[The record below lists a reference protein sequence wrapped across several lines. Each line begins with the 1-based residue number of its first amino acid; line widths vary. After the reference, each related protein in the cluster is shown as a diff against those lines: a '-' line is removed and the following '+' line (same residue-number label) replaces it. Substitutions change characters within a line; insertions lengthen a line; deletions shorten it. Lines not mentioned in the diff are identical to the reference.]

1 MAGIR
6 RCLIVALLLSGLLA
20 LSPARA
26 QSCDATGTLNSDSC
40 PDQGA
45 AYAAIIASST
55 AWVNGR
61 AGYTICPPT
70 HSSAGQNAGY
80 SQWIIIG
87 GACDNNPMNHKLF
100 SRTYPVVK
108 TCASRSEEQGWYD
121 PDPNDSKAPVY
132 CFNGCKYEG
141 ATETGGPG
149 TVIWVPTGPV
159 CTSQDAP
166 EPTIDTDGDGVPD
179 EDDAFPNDPNES
191 ADSDGDG
198 IGDNADFSPND
209 PTDGSDTPG
218 EEDGDDEGDN
228 TASGGGD
235 CKAAPS
241 CKGDGIQCNQLFQQW
256 HIRCSGATVTGD
268 PTNCSSGY
276 TCAGD
281 SVQCATVA
289 LLRKTACAT
298 AGNGDG
304 GTGGPRGDA
313 NGNGVP
319 DVLEG
324 SGAGDTG
331 DPGEDDNVT
340 RFGIGVD
347 ASLLDQE
354 NIFGGGSCPTPP
366 SLTIMGKTIS
376 GSDFP
381 YWCQAMAILRALILI
396 FGAFTA
402 VKILTGW
409 GFS

>member
-1 MAGIR
+1 MACIR
-6 RCLIVALLLSGLLA
+6 WGLTVLLLLFALPALA
-20 LSPARA
+20 ADYA
-26 QSCDATGTLNSDSC
+26 
-40 PDQGA
+40 DQGA
-45 AYAAIIASST
+45 AYAGCKAAETAYPFQEYTRAPDSCTEVFTETGKLAYHCVVSWQGGPSYRYPCGYLSGVHDQGSHTFPSGANCLSRPEQTGWQASSQQ
-55 AWVNGR
+55 V
-61 AGYTICPPT
+61 
-70 HSSAGQNAGY
+70 
-80 SQWIIIG
+80 
-87 GACDNNPMNHKLF
+87 
-100 SRTYPVVK
+100 
-108 TCASRSEEQGWYD
+108 
-121 PDPNDSKAPVY
+121 
-132 CFNGCKYEG
+132 CFNGCTYHLYKD
-141 ATETGGPG
+141 PG
-149 TVIWVPTGPV
+149 TGQSYYSTFKAGAPTSGGV
-159 CTSQDAP
+159 CQVTDYPPP
-166 EPTIDTDGDGVPD
+166 EVDTDGDGVPD

-191 ADSDGDG
+191 QDTDGDG
-198 IGDNADFSPND
+198 IGDNGDFSPND
-209 PTDGSDTPG
+209 PTDGSDEPG

-235 CKAAPS
+235 CKAPPS

-256 HIRCSGATVTGD
+256 QIRCSGATVTGD
-268 PTNCSSGY
+268 PTNCSTGY
-276 TCAGD
+276 SCSGD

-304 GTGGPRGDA
+304 GTGGTPGDA
-313 NGNGVP
+313 NGNGVA

-354 NIFGGGSCPTPP
+354 NIFGGGSCPAPP

>member
-1 MAGIR
+1 M
-6 RCLIVALLLSGLLA
+6 LLLLA
-20 LSPARA
+20 RPALA
-26 QSCDATGTLNSDSC
+26 ADYA
-40 PDQGA
+40 DQGA
-45 AYAAIIASST
+45 AYAGCKAAETAYPHEGYSRAPDSCVEVFSANGRLEYQCFVSWQGGPTYRYSCGYLSGVHDQGSHTFPSGANCLSRPEQTGWQASSQQ
-55 AWVNGR
+55 V
-61 AGYTICPPT
+61 
-70 HSSAGQNAGY
+70 
-80 SQWIIIG
+80 
-87 GACDNNPMNHKLF
+87 
-100 SRTYPVVK
+100 
-108 TCASRSEEQGWYD
+108 
-121 PDPNDSKAPVY
+121 
-132 CFNGCKYEG
+132 CFNGCTYHLYNDPSTGQNYYSTFKEG
-141 ATETGGPG
+141 APTSGG
-149 TVIWVPTGPV
+149 V
-159 CTSQDAP
+159 CQVSDYPPP
-166 EPTIDTDGDGVPD
+166 ELDTDGDGIPD
-179 EDDAFPNDPNES
+179 DEDAFPNDPNES
-191 ADSDGDG
+191 QDTDGDG

-209 PTDGSDTPG
+209 PTDGSDEPG
-218 EEDGDDEGDN
+218 DEDGDDEGDN

-235 CKAAPS
+235 CKAPPS

-256 HIRCSGATVTGD
+256 QIRCSGATVTGD

-276 TCAGD
+276 SCSGD

-304 GTGGPRGDA
+304 GTGGSPGDA
-313 NGNGVP
+313 NGNGVA

-331 DPGEDDNVT
+331 DPGESDNVT

-366 SLTIMGKTIS
+366 SFTIMGKTIS

>member
-1 MAGIR
+1 MAETP
-6 RCLIVALLLSGLLA
+6 C
-20 LSPARA
+20 PATSNR
-26 QSCDATGTLNSDSC
+26 
-40 PDQGA
+40 GA
-45 AYAAIIASST
+45 AYACGDQGGAYSACK
-55 AWVNGR
+55 A
-61 AGYTICPPT
+61 ADAAYTQAQSHACEAVQGGPAT
-70 HSSAGQNAGY
+70 FFYACKKSGSAGGCDPAGPY
-80 SQWIIIG
+80 Y
-87 GACDNNPMNHKLF
+87 F
-100 SRTYPVVK
+100 YP
-108 TCASRSEEQGWYD
+108 
-121 PDPNDSKAPVY
+121 
-132 CFNGCKYEG
+132 
-141 ATETGGPG
+141 ATETCYTRPPEYNWQWGGQFENG
-149 TVIWVPTGPV
+149 TCYNG
-159 CTSQDAP
+159 CTYL
-166 EPTIDTDGDGVPD
+166 PTIDLDSGDSYYSTTGSTCTSEDHPEPRLDTDNDGVPD
-179 EDDAFPNDPNES
+179 DEDAFPNDPNES

-209 PTDGSDTPG
+209 PTDGSDEPG

-235 CKAAPS
+235 CKAPPS

-256 HIRCSGATVTGD
+256 QIRCSGATVTGD

-276 TCAGD
+276 SCSGD

-304 GTGGPRGDA
+304 GTGGTPGDA
-313 NGNGVP
+313 NGNGVA

-331 DPGEDDNVT
+331 DPGESDNVT

>member
-1 MAGIR
+1 MACIR
-6 RCLIVALLLSGLLA
+6 WGLIHFRALMCLVVAAIAWSAHPAFAQSADRQGFPDQGSA
-20 LSPARA
+20 WSACMAAANAQWPGSPARCRA
-26 QSCDATGTLNSDSC
+26 GTDSCTVYGLGSGTCSNYQKCLYDSNNGYSCDNYWYGYPQAATCSTRPDEYSWAPPGGVAGGNVCSQGCTYTYVLDASAGNFFAPTGT
-40 PDQGA
+40 
-45 AYAAIIASST
+45 
-55 AWVNGR
+55 
-61 AGYTICPPT
+61 
-70 HSSAGQNAGY
+70 
-80 SQWIIIG
+80 
-87 GACDNNPMNHKLF
+87 
-100 SRTYPVVK
+100 
-108 TCASRSEEQGWYD
+108 TC
-121 PDPNDSKAPVY
+121 
-132 CFNGCKYEG
+132 
-141 ATETGGPG
+141 TT
-149 TVIWVPTGPV
+149 T
-159 CTSQDAP
+159 DAP
-166 EPTIDTDGDGVPD
+166 EPVIDTDGDGVPD
-179 EDDAFPNDPNES
+179 DEDAFPNDPNES
-191 ADSDGDG
+191 QDTDGDG
-198 IGDNADFSPND
+198 IGDNADYSPND

-235 CKAAPS
+235 CKAPPS

-256 HIRCSGATVTGD
+256 QIRCSGATVTGD

-276 TCAGD
+276 SCSGD

-304 GTGGPRGDA
+304 GTGGSPGDA
-313 NGNGVP
+313 NGNGVA

-324 SGAGDTG
+324 SGSGDTG
-331 DPGEDDNVT
+331 DPGESDNVT

-354 NIFGGGSCPTPP
+354 NIFGGGSCPAPP

>member
-1 MAGIR
+1 MN
-6 RCLIVALLLSGLLA
+6 VARVLLSLLLCALGLFA
-20 LSPARA
+20 GVSPVKA
-26 QSCDATGTLNSDSC
+26 QSCDTTGDLNSDMC
-40 PDQGA
+40 PDQGS
-45 AYAAIIASST
+45 AYAAVNAAATNWVAGREGYCIGT
-55 AWVNGR
+55 ATLSGNG
-61 AGYTICPPT
+61 Y
-70 HSSAGQNAGY
+70 NL
-80 SQWIIIG
+80 WIRIG
-87 GACDNNPMNHKLF
+87 ANCDLNHKLF
-100 SRTYPVVK
+100 TRNFPSGQ
-108 TCASRSEEQGWYD
+108 TCSAREYEHGWYD
-121 PDPNDSKAPVY
+121 PDPNDDEAPVY

-141 ATETGGPG
+141 ATQTGGPG
-149 TVIWVPTGPV
+149 TVIWVPSGSV

-235 CKAAPS
+235 CKAPPS

-268 PTNCSSGY
+268 PTNCTSGY
-276 TCAGD
+276 SCSGD

-298 AGNGDG
+298 AGDGEG
-304 GTGGPRGDA
+304 GTGGTPGDA
-313 NGNGVP
+313 NGNGVA

-331 DPGEDDNVT
+331 DPGESDNVT

>member
-1 MAGIR
+1 MARIR
-6 RCLIVALLLSGLLA
+6 WCLILLVLA
-20 LSPARA
+20 SFAPRA
-26 QSCDATGTLNSDSC
+26 WAACTQTSATERTCTDEGEAFAACIANAEAIGPSLCAVTPVRPYVSATCAKGTPPYDNNTYGPFITCQTDTQPRTGTASLNKFFRWSATCSSRADEYGWSPPGGVAGGNVC
-40 PDQGA
+40 SQGCT
-45 AYAAIIASST
+45 YTYVLDASG
-55 AWVNGR
+55 NF
-61 AGYTICPPT
+61 
-70 HSSAGQNAGY
+70 
-80 SQWIIIG
+80 
-87 GACDNNPMNHKLF
+87 F
-100 SRTYPVVK
+100 S
-108 TCASRSEEQGWYD
+108 
-121 PDPNDSKAPVY
+121 
-132 CFNGCKYEG
+132 
-141 ATETGGPG
+141 
-149 TVIWVPTGPV
+149 PTGSV
-159 CTSQDAP
+159 CTTTDAP
-166 EPTIDTDGDGVPD
+166 EPVIDTDGDGVPD

-191 ADSDGDG
+191 SDSDGDG

-235 CKAAPS
+235 CKAPPS

-256 HIRCSGATVTGD
+256 QIRCSGATVTGD

-276 TCAGD
+276 SCSGD

-298 AGNGDG
+298 GDDG
-304 GTGGPRGDA
+304 GTGGSPGDA

-331 DPGEDDNVT
+331 DPGESDNVT

-366 SLTIMGKTIS
+366 SLTIMGKTVS
-376 GSDFP
+376 GADFP

>member
-1 MAGIR
+1 MAGLR
-6 RCLIVALLLSGLLA
+6 RGLIAFLLCVLWYVPEA
-20 LSPARA
+20 KAD
-26 QSCDATGTLNSDSC
+26 QSY
-40 PDQGA
+40 PDQGQ
-45 AYAAIIASST
+45 AYAGCQASLAIAGAHAGAVPKGCDLTT
-55 AWVNGR
+55 ATPNAYYTCKVTVNGTEWTC
-61 AGYTICPPT
+61 GYWHGGT
-70 HSSAGQNAGY
+70 HSLHSFPAANTCDKRPSEYNWQWGGQGTNGY
-80 SQWIIIG
+80 
-87 GACDNNPMNHKLF
+87 C
-100 SRTYPVVK
+100 Y
-108 TCASRSEEQGWYD
+108 
-121 PDPNDSKAPVY
+121 
-132 CFNGCKYEG
+132 NGCTYLPEIDLSTGASYHSATG
-141 ATETGGPG
+141 AT
-149 TVIWVPTGPV
+149 
-159 CTSQDAP
+159 CTTSDHP
-166 EPTIDTDGDGVPD
+166 EPSIDTDRDGVPD
-179 EDDAFPNDPNES
+179 DEDAFPNDPNES
-191 ADSDGDG
+191 QDTDGDG

-235 CKAAPS
+235 CKAPPT

-256 HIRCSGATVTGD
+256 QIRCSGATVTGD

-276 TCAGD
+276 SCSGD

-289 LLRKTACAT
+289 LLRKTACAA

-331 DPGEDDNVT
+331 DPGEDDDVT

>member
-1 MAGIR
+1 MASIR
-6 RCLIVALLLSGLLA
+6 WGLIHCRALICMVVAAIAWSA
-20 LSPARA
+20 HPAFA
-26 QSCDATGTLNSDSC
+26 QSADKQGF

-45 AYAAIIASST
+45 AWSACMAAANAQWPGSPARCRAGTDSCIPYGLGSGTCSNYQKCLYDSNNGYSCDNYWFGYPQAASCLTRSEQTGWQASSQQ
-55 AWVNGR
+55 V
-61 AGYTICPPT
+61 
-70 HSSAGQNAGY
+70 
-80 SQWIIIG
+80 
-87 GACDNNPMNHKLF
+87 
-100 SRTYPVVK
+100 
-108 TCASRSEEQGWYD
+108 
-121 PDPNDSKAPVY
+121 
-132 CFNGCKYEG
+132 CFEGCIYHLYED
-141 ATETGGPG
+141 PG
-149 TVIWVPTGPV
+149 TGQTYYSTFKQGAPTSGGV
-159 CTSQDAP
+159 CQVSDFPPP
-166 EPTIDTDGDGVPD
+166 EIDTDGDGIPD
-179 EDDAFPNDPNES
+179 DEDAFPNDPNES
-191 ADSDGDG
+191 ADTDGDG

-209 PTDGSDTPG
+209 PTDGSDEPG

-235 CKAAPS
+235 CKAPPS

-256 HIRCSGATVTGD
+256 QIRCSGATVTGD

-276 TCAGD
+276 SCSGD

-298 AGNGDG
+298 AGDG
-304 GTGGPRGDA
+304 GTGGTPGDA
-313 NGNGVP
+313 NGNGVA

-331 DPGEDDNVT
+331 DPGESDNVT

-354 NIFGGGSCPTPP
+354 NIFGGGSCPAPP

-376 GSDFP
+376 GADFP

>member
-6 RCLIVALLLSGLLA
+6 WGLTLLLLVCGVVAPAAA
-20 LSPARA
+20 L
-26 QSCDATGTLNSDSC
+26 NY
-40 PDQGA
+40 PDQGQ
-45 AYAAIIASST
+45 AYAQCQADLAAAVAHPQVQGPFGPGCAGPFGTTSPYYTCKVLSNT
-55 AWVNGR
+55 GSDWGCQDYAAGVNGGSNFYNYPAAATCTAR
-61 AGYTICPPT
+61 PDEYGWSPPSGTAG
-70 HSSAGQNAGY
+70 SE
-80 SQWIIIG
+80 
-87 GACDNNPMNHKLF
+87 
-100 SRTYPVVK
+100 PV
-108 TCASRSEEQGWYD
+108 CY
-121 PDPNDSKAPVY
+121 
-132 CFNGCKYEG
+132 NGCKYTQV
-141 ATETGGPG
+141 ADPSGGFYAPNG
-149 TVIWVPTGPV
+149 DV
-159 CTSQDAP
+159 CTVADTP
-166 EPTIDTDGDGVPD
+166 PPVIDTDGDGVPD

-209 PTDGSDTPG
+209 PTDGSDEPG

-235 CKAAPS
+235 CKAPPS

-256 HIRCSGATVTGD
+256 QIRCSGATVTGD

-276 TCAGD
+276 SCSGD

-289 LLRKTACAT
+289 LLRKTACA
-298 AGNGDG
+298 ADGNGDD
-304 GTGGPRGDA
+304 GTGGTPGDA
-313 NGNGVP
+313 NGNGVA

-331 DPGEDDNVT
+331 DPGEDDDVT

>member
-1 MAGIR
+1 MASIR
-6 RCLIVALLLSGLLA
+6 WGLIHFRGLLLLVVAAFACSA
-20 LSPARA
+20 HPAFA
-26 QSCDATGTLNSDSC
+26 QSSDKQGF

-45 AYAAIIASST
+45 AWSACMAAANAQWPGSPARCRAGTDSCIPYGLGTGTCSNYQKCLYDSNNGYSCDNYWYAYPQASTCSTREDEYTWAPPGGVAGGNVCSQGCTYTYVLDASSG
-55 AWVNGR
+55 NF
-61 AGYTICPPT
+61 
-70 HSSAGQNAGY
+70 
-80 SQWIIIG
+80 
-87 GACDNNPMNHKLF
+87 F
-100 SRTYPVVK
+100 S
-108 TCASRSEEQGWYD
+108 
-121 PDPNDSKAPVY
+121 
-132 CFNGCKYEG
+132 
-141 ATETGGPG
+141 
-149 TVIWVPTGPV
+149 PTGTT
-159 CTSQDAP
+159 CTTTDAP
-166 EPTIDTDGDGVPD
+166 EPVIDTDGDGVPD

-191 ADSDGDG
+191 QDTDGDG

-235 CKAAPS
+235 CKAPPS

-256 HIRCSGATVTGD
+256 QIRCSGATVTGD

-276 TCAGD
+276 SCSGD

-298 AGNGDG
+298 ADDG
-304 GTGGPRGDA
+304 GTGGTPGDA
-313 NGNGVP
+313 NGNGVA

-331 DPGEDDNVT
+331 DPGQDDDVT

-354 NIFGGGSCPTPP
+354 NIFGGGSCPAPP

>member
-1 MAGIR
+1 MLDSYVASFGASRDIQNKECRAVGTGAYQSFFQWRHAG
-6 RCLIVALLLSGLLA
+6 
-20 LSPARA
+20 
-26 QSCDATGTLNSDSC
+26 ATTWNNASYAVHYWSSSKAC
-40 PDQGA
+40 SSQPDQ
-45 AYAAIIASST
+45 S
-55 AWVNGR
+55 
-61 AGYTICPPT
+61 
-70 HSSAGQNAGY
+70 
-80 SQWIIIG
+80 
-87 GACDNNPMNHKLF
+87 
-100 SRTYPVVK
+100 
-108 TCASRSEEQGWYD
+108 GWYD
-121 PDPNDSKAPVY
+121 PDPNDDEAPAY

-149 TVIWVPTGPV
+149 TVIWVPSGSV

-166 EPTIDTDGDGVPD
+166 EPSIDTDGDGVPD

-191 ADSDGDG
+191 ADTDGDG

-209 PTDGSDTPG
+209 PTDGSDEPG
-218 EEDGDDEGDN
+218 DEDGDDEGDN

-235 CKAAPS
+235 CKAPPS

-256 HIRCSGATVTGD
+256 QIRCSGATVTGD

-276 TCAGD
+276 SCSGD

-298 AGNGDG
+298 AGDGDG
-304 GTGGPRGDA
+304 GTGGTRGDG

-331 DPGEDDNVT
+331 DPGESDDVT

-354 NIFGGGSCPTPP
+354 NIFGGGSCPAPP

-381 YWCQAMAILRALILI
+381 YWCQAMAILRVLILI